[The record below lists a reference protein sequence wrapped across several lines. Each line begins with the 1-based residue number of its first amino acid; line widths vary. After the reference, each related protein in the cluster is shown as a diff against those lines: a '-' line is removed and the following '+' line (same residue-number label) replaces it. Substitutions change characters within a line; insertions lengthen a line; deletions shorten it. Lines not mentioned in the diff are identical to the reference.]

1 MCINLYLAVDQRG
14 KKNVNNRQ
22 QRLTRKKRPVGGEIS
37 FFPREEREKPEEKKI
52 KQVNFE
58 VL

>member
-1 MCINLYLAVDQRG
+1 MCIYLYLAVDQRG

-37 FFPREEREKPEEKKI
+37 FFPREEREKPEEKKNQTS
-52 KQVNFE
+52 KF
-58 VL
+58 